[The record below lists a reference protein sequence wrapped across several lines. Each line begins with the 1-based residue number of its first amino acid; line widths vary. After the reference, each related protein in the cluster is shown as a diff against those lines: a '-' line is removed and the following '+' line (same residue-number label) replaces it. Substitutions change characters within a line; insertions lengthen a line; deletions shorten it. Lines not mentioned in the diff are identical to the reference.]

1 MFDTALE
8 LYNKLLNIYKTQYDK
23 LTKAKKKRIKVDLY
37 LDEDNLPPITAL
49 EGDEEV
55 KLDPEETIAEIIQLK
70 KKKKNTGTG
79 LETFTPNKLLTRLPI
94 LLAQIKAG
102 KNSYK
107 LKNEIRQMLY
117 LLYQG
122 NKITKN
128 VYNNLIKSL

>member
-70 KKKKNTGTG
+70 KKKKKYRNRIRN
-79 LETFTPNKLLTRLPI
+79 LYSK
-94 LLAQIKAG
+94 QII
-102 KNSYK
+102 N
-107 LKNEIRQMLY
+107 
-117 LLYQG
+117 
-122 NKITKN
+122 
-128 VYNNLIKSL
+128 